1 MLVTADE
8 VWRSIRGALDLLDQR
23 VEGLSALE
31 MSETGF
37 WRSFAAIGLTLPD
50 YVVTLASEQR
60 RLAAQALGHPDLS
73 LALVVGLAH
82 VAGFVA
88 LPLVMIGVARR
99 LRLTQRL
106 VPFVIVTNWITVL
119 GLTLLS
125 VPAVLLL
132 IGWATPALSAFFTLA
147 FAVIVLR
154 LTWFATKVTL
164 GVSGAF
170 AFGVVVLEVCLNLGI
185 GSLMHGLTG

>member
-1 MLVTADE
+1 M
-8 VWRSIRGALDLLDQR
+8 
-23 VEGLSALE
+23 
-31 MSETGF
+31 
-37 WRSFAAIGLTLPD
+37 
-50 YVVTLASEQR
+50 
-60 RLAAQALGHPDLS
+60 RLG
-73 LALVVGLAH
+73 
-82 VAGFVA
+82 
-88 LPLVMIGVARR
+88 I
-99 LRLTQRL
+99 TQRL

-125 VPAVLLL
+125 VPAILLL

-185 GSLMHGLTG
+185 GGLMHGFTG